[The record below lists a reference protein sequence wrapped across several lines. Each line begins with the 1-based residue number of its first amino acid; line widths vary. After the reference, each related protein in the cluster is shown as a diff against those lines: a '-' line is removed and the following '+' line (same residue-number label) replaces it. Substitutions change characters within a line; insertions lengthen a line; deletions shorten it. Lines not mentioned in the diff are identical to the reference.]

1 MAGIIDAFQEYQI
14 AAAIKR
20 NTVTNVNGVK
30 TNDWAAVET
39 IECLFWEGSIAEA
52 YVSQRFR
59 DITDAAL
66 GVSPETDIEKNDIVT
81 VDGVEYHVN
90 GIDNIGKFGEY
101 ILVSLAVRA

>member
-1 MAGIIDAFQEYQI
+1 MASIIDAFQEFFV

-30 TNDWAAVET
+30 TNAWASVET

-59 DITDAAL
+59 NVTDAAL
-66 GVSPETDIEKNDIVT
+66 GVYPETDIEKNDIAT
-81 VDGVEYHVN
+81 VDGVEYQVN
-90 GIDNIGKFGEY
+90 GIDNIAKASEY
-101 ILVSLAVRA
+101 ILVSLAVKA